1 MFPRLVVIGIV
12 VAALLGALV
21 RGVHGAGPQRVY
33 VIQPADTLWS
43 IAARNYRGDPR
54 RAVWQIEQRNG
65 LHDAVL
71 RPGERL
77 MLP

>member
-1 MFPRLVVIGIV
+1 MFARAVVIGIL
-12 VAALLGALV
+12 VAAMLGALV
-21 RGVHGAGPQRVY
+21 HSVHGAGPQRVY
-33 VIQPADTLWS
+33 VVEPADTLWS
-43 IAARNYRGDPR
+43 IAARNYDGDPR

>member
-21 RGVHGAGPQRVY
+21 HSVHGAGPERVY
-33 VIQPADTLWS
+33 VVKPADTLWS
-43 IAARNYRGDPR
+43 IAARSYHGDPR
-54 RAVWQIEQRNG
+54 EAVWQIEQRNG
-65 LHDAVL
+65 LHGAVL

-77 MLP
+77 VLP